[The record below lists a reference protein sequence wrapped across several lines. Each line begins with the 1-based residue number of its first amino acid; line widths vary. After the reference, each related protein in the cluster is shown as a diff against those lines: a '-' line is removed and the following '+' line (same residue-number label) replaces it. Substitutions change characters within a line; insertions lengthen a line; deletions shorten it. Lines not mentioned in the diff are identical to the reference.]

1 MIIYKGRMF
10 KNNEYV
16 KFAKEIES
24 CFDVGTLVFESKDS
38 LVCYLE
44 CEGEVV
50 SKTYDC
56 KTQEQKEEIENFA
69 REHFV
74 GVTWK

>member
-1 MIIYKGRMF
+1 MILYKGRMF
-10 KNNEYV
+10 ESDEYV
-16 KFAKEIES
+16 ELAKEIES
-24 CFDVGTLVFESKDS
+24 CFDVGTLVFESEDS
-38 LVCYLE
+38 LVCHLE

-69 REHFV
+69 KEHFV